1 MTADLRMLM
10 RYAEGFPGRRWH
22 FSDRHPAEGS
32 YLMACGAYMVPG
44 QPDGIEY
51 ATNAVNEMP
60 GSPDDEWCIGCLR
73 AVATSLSYASPA
85 HDPYPAPQAS
95 PAWVIRP
102 YQRTMGKGVG

>member
-10 RYAEGFPGRRWH
+10 RYTDGPGRRWH
-22 FSDRHPAEGS
+22 FSSRHPAEGS
-32 YLMACGAYMVPG
+32 YLMACGAYMRDRPG
-44 QPDGIEY
+44 EIEY

-60 GSPDDEWCIGCLR
+60 DSPDDEWCIKCLR

-95 PAWVIRP
+95 RAW
-102 YQRTMGKGVG
+102 RT